1 MSASRKPAL
10 SGQEARE
17 LIAEVR
23 ATDRK
28 AARQAIRA
36 GVQMAPDQWLEA
48 PLIAEALTHELVA
61 IAENGHH
68 GSQIAEHLRDLAA
81 ALEGRCDLH

>member
-10 SGQEARE
+10 SGKQARE
-17 LIAEVR
+17 LIAKVR
-23 ATDRK
+23 ASDRE
-28 AARQAIRA
+28 AARQAIRT
-36 GVQMAPDQWLEA
+36 GVQMAQDKWLEA

-68 GSQIAEHLRDLAA
+68 GSQIAAHLRDLAA
-81 ALEGRCDLH
+81 ALEGCSDLH